1 MTNTPQRGL
10 NEQKTQVQD
19 YFSRTGES
27 YVAGCLT
34 AKKLHWSGL
43 Y

>member
-10 NEQKTQVQD
+10 NEQKTQVQE
-19 YFSRTGES
+19 YCSRTAES
-27 YVAGCLT
+27 YVASCLP